1 MSTRNHTT
9 HPTNQPAGSRWRAR
23 AACRDTDPEL
33 FFPAAAPGTPAHDRQ
48 AAPAKKV
55 CRRCPVRDAC
65 LTEALRS
72 IPHGI
77 AGGLTEHEREQ
88 LLRAGRAG
96 RKARA

>member
-1 MSTRNHTT
+1 MAAT
-9 HPTNQPAGSRWRAR
+9 WRER
-23 AACRDTDPEL
+23 AACRDVDPEL

-65 LTEALRS
+65 LAEALRL
-72 IPHGI
+72 IPYGV
-77 AGGLTEHEREQ
+77 AGGLTELEREQ
-88 LLRAGRAG
+88 MRRSAHG